1 MRPLLLAAPIALVAA
16 APPPPTATADAA
28 FHAIWSDEWAWR
40 RQQRIAD
47 EEPGTV
53 SPHLPDVSAAAHA
66 RWAAKWRETL
76 RRLDALDPT
85 RLSPEARVNHQVY
98 RQQIAAFIDDERFRE
113 WEKPV
118 NGDSAFWS
126 DLQYAARGD
135 FANGERDYRAYLS
148 WLADFPVYFDQQ
160 TAAMR
165 AGLARGFTP
174 PAIVMQGRDVPIAQL
189 ADATAPEKT
198 PYWEPFAKLPATM
211 APATK
216 AALQAEAR
224 VVIAGKVIPA
234 YRKLLGFVRD
244 IYFPGLRKELAA
256 TTLPDGPAYYQSR
269 IRAFTTLDMT
279 AEQIHALGLA
289 EMAKIKGE
297 MEAIRAQV
305 GFKGD
310 LPAFLAFLRTDKQF
324 YATTPDQ
331 LLKEAAW
338 MAKRFDG
345 MAAKWFGRLPRLRF
359 AIVPVPPEIAPF
371 YTAGRGGPGVYLVNT
386 YDLPSRPLFQL
397 PALTLHE
404 SAPGHAFQI
413 PLASENADLPPF
425 RRNSYIS
432 AYGEGWAL
440 YCERLGDEMGFYQTP
455 YERFGMLSYQ
465 AWRAARLVVDTGVHA
480 KGWSRE
486 QAQAYLRDNTALSE
500 QEVKTEVDRYIGW
513 PGQALSYYLGQLTI
527 QRARAKAKKAL
538 GAGFDV
544 RAFHDTV
551 LSLGSVPMPV
561 LEARVDR
568 FIAEGGRPPYAAP

>member
-1 MRPLLLAAPIALVAA
+1 MRPLLLAATVLIAA
-16 APPPPTATADAA
+16 APVPPASSADTA
-28 FHAIWSDEWAWR
+28 FRAIWSDEWGW
-40 RQQRIAD
+40 RQQERID
-47 EEPGTV
+47 DGDPNEV
-53 SPHLPDVSAAAHA
+53 SPHLPDISATAHA
-66 RWAAKWRETL
+66 RRLARWQETL
-76 RRLDALDPT
+76 RRLDAIDAQ
-85 RLSPEARVNHQVY
+85 RLSPEVRIDYQVY
-98 RQQIAAFIDDERFRE
+98 RQQIAASVDDERFRE

-135 FANGERDYRAYLS
+135 FANGERDYRNYLS
-148 WLADFPVYFDQQ
+148 LLADFPRYFDQQ
-160 TAAMR
+160 AAAMR

-174 PAIVMQGRDVPIAQL
+174 PAIVMKGRDVPIAQV
-189 ADATAPEKT
+189 ADAASPEKT
-198 PYWEPFAKLPATM
+198 PYWEPFAKLPASM

-224 VVIAGKVIPA
+224 AVIGAKVIPA
-234 YRKLLGFVRD
+234 YRKLLGFVRTT
-244 IYFPGLRKELAA
+244 YFPGLRRDLAA

-289 EMAKIKGE
+289 ETAKIRGE
-297 MEAIRAQV
+297 MEAIRQEVKFA
-305 GFKGD
+305 GD
-310 LPAFLAFLRTDKQF
+310 LPAFLTFLRTDRRF

-338 MAKRFDG
+338 AAKRFDG
-345 MAAKWFGRLPRLRF
+345 MAAKWFGRLPRQRF

-513 PGQALSYYLGQLTI
+513 PGQALSYYIGQLTI
-527 QRARAKAKKAL
+527 QRARAKAERAL
-538 GAGFDV
+538 GAKFEI
-544 RAFHDTV
+544 RAFHDAV

-568 FIAEGGRPPYAAP
+568 FIADGGTSPYPIE